1 LKKWGHPHPGRDFSL
16 HALLNSK
23 FEIRKFEI
31 PKGGLCVDNSIQS
44 IGEEIVRELEAKNE
58 ARERALASSRA
69 AIRNCAHS
77 IRASHRGELDNAREL
92 LGEAG
97 RLVNETR
104 GELMHAQPGIYWTGY
119 VQDAQKEYAEASIV
133 RAVISQSAIPSPSE
147 LHVEP
152 AAYLNGLGEAAGE
165 MRRYVLDRIRH
176 GEAERCEQVL
186 NTMEE
191 IYSLLVTVDFPD
203 AITDGLRRTTDMVRG
218 VLERTRGD
226 ITFAL
231 QQRQLT
237 DALANAGMGHLAI
250 APAAEEQSSEES

>member
-1 LKKWGHPHPGRDFSL
+1 MEENR
-16 HALLNSK
+16 
-23 FEIRKFEI
+23 
-31 PKGGLCVDNSIQS
+31 IQA
-44 IGEEIVRELEAKNE
+44 IGEELLKILEAKNA
-58 ARERALASSRA
+58 ARELALANSRTT
-69 AIRNCAHS
+69 IRHCAHS
-77 IRASHRGELDNAREL
+77 IRASHRGELDTAREL
-92 LGEAG
+92 LRVAG
-97 RLVNETR
+97 DLVAATQNE
-104 GELMHAQPGIYWTGY
+104 LLSLQPDIYWAGY

-133 RAVISQSAIPSPSE
+133 YAVIAGEPVPSASD

-176 GEAERCEQVL
+176 GEVERCEQVL
-186 NTMEE
+186 SIMED

-226 ITFAL
+226 VTFAI

-237 DALANAGMGHLAI
+237 QALEQAGVQVKPSH
-250 APAAEEQSSEES
+250 